1 MAGAAVSSAGT
12 LLRQTAKVDARPSV
26 AAHAAAGACDLMDE
40 AAFHVFY
47 ERTAP
52 ALRAYLARVL
62 GDRVL
67 ADDLL
72 QEAYLRLLRV
82 GFVGSSDAHT
92 RNYLFRIATNLLRDH
107 FRRPRREV
115 LGLPETASAPER
127 VSELDMR
134 KDFQRVFRELSPRER
149 AMLWLAYVEGSSH
162 KEIAPIVGV
171 RVTSLKAML
180 FRARSHL
187 AELLRAQGLAP
198 TGRQGG
204 TR

>member
-1 MAGAAVSSAGT
+1 MAGVVVPVVGA
-12 LLRQTAKVDARPSV
+12 LPRQRATEDARSP
-26 AAHAAAGACDLMDE
+26 AAAQAAAGGCDPMDE
-40 AAFHVFY
+40 AAFHAFY

-52 ALRAYLARVL
+52 ALRAYLARVS
-62 GDRVL
+62 GNRVL

-107 FRRPRREV
+107 FRRPRREI

-127 VSELDMR
+127 FGELDLR
-134 KDFQRVFRELSPRER
+134 KDFQGAFGGLSPRER

-162 KEIAPIVGV
+162 KEIAAILDVKA
-171 RVTSLKAML
+171 TSLKAML

-187 AELLRAQGLAP
+187 AELLRAKGLAP

-204 TR
+204 TQ